1 MPRTAIK
8 TVKKTRITKSMVAEH
23 RASSKRDNSPRWEDC
38 EKMTADEFSRHWRY
52 AMEYYRLEFNAKDL
66 KPKVIDWM
74 GKVGYDKDIIKEF
87 KKTKDTRCNSTMG
100 GLAACLLRGMPEVRA
115 DFNYG
120 RNSADWLRKAIQ
132 NAINEGGDDIDEEE
146 VAKAKKEVKVEVYVP
161 SIQDRLREAAGNMT
175 EELDVAIDKWIA
187 DPDSFDPKEFKVA
200 SLFRSKGVKPAHA
213 RLIKGF
219 YNFGYTELQEL
230 ASGNGDDQLREAY
243 SHVARKNVRKLLDFY
258 QSIMDACDQIGAE
271 AKLNKKP
278 RAKKVKPAED
288 LVKKLKFCKTDDSLG
303 IVSVP
308 PAQIIGSK
316 EIWIYNTKT
325 RKLGKY
331 VANEFQELSV
341 KGTSVV
347 NFNESTSVQKTMR
360 KPAEQLKAFKD
371 LNTQKRMET
380 WFEKDVKTTDIKLN
394 GRFNE
399 DIVILKVYK

>member
-1 MPRTAIK
+1 MARATTKTSKRTRVTAKHI
-8 TVKKTRITKSMVAEH
+8 AEH
-23 RASSKRDNSPRWEDC
+23 RASSKRDNSPRWDDC
-38 EKMTADEFSRHWRY
+38 DKMTTEEFNRHWKY

-74 GKVGYDKDIIKEF
+74 GKVGYDKDKISAF
-87 KKTKDTRCNSTMG
+87 KKTKDNRCNSTMG

-115 DFNYG
+115 DFNHG
-120 RNSADWLRKAIQ
+120 RNSGDWLRNAIQ
-132 NAINEGGDDIDEEE
+132 NAIDEGTDDIDEDA
-146 VAKAKKEVKVEVYVP
+146 VNSAKEKVKVEVYVP
-161 SIQDRLREAAGNMT
+161 SIQDRLREASGNMT
-175 EELDVAIDKWIA
+175 EEIETAIDQWIT
-187 DPDSFDPKEFKVA
+187 DPESFDPKAFKVA
-200 SLFRSKGVKPAHA
+200 SLLRGKGVKAAHA
-213 RLIKGF
+213 RLIKNF
-219 YNFGYTELQEL
+219 YTPSQNELLEL
-230 ASGNGDDQLREAY
+230 ASGADEQLREAY
-243 SHVARKNVRKLLDFY
+243 SHVSRKNVRKLMEFY

-308 PAQIIGSK
+308 PVQIIGSK

-331 VANEFQELSV
+331 VANDFQELSV
-341 KGTSVV
+341 KGTSIV
-347 NFNESTSVQKTMR
+347 NFNESTSVQKTVR

-371 LNTQKRMET
+371 LNTQKRMQT

>member
-1 MPRTAIK
+1 MARTATK
-8 TVKKTRITKSMVAEH
+8 TAKRTRVTAKHIAEH
-23 RASSKRDNSPRWEDC
+23 RASSKRDNSPRWDDC
-38 EKMTADEFSRHWRY
+38 DKMTTEEFSRHWKY

-74 GKVGYDKDIIKEF
+74 GKVGYDKDVIKAF
-87 KKTKDTRCNSTMG
+87 KKTKDNRCNSTMG

-115 DFNYG
+115 DFNEG
-120 RNSADWLRKAIQ
+120 RNSGDWLRKAIQ
-132 NAINEGGDDIDEEE
+132 TAIDEGGDDIDEEA
-146 VAKAKKEVKVEVYVP
+146 VAAEKKNNKVEIYVP
-161 SIQDRLREAAGNMT
+161 SIQERLREAAGNMT
-175 EELDVAIDKWIA
+175 EEIEVAIDSWIT
-187 DPDSFDPKEFKVA
+187 DPEAFDPKAFKVA

-213 RLIKGF
+213 RVIKGF
-219 YNFGYTELQEL
+219 YTFGQNELQEL
-230 ASGNGDDQLREAY
+230 ASGQADEQLREAY
-243 SHVARKNVRKLLDFY
+243 SHVARKNIRKLIDFY

-278 RAKKVKPAED
+278 RAKKVKPAEE

-308 PAQIIGSK
+308 PTQIIGSK

-325 RKLGKY
+325 RKMGKY
-331 VANEFQELSV
+331 VANEFQELGV
-341 KGTSVV
+341 KGTSII

-371 LNTQKRMET
+371 LNTQKRVQT
-380 WFEKDVKTTDIKLN
+380 WFDKEVKTTEIKLN

-399 DIVILKVYK
+399 DIVILKVFK